1 MHITGIKPGN
11 QTTGRR
17 YILCTKCS
25 INIME
30 NINCSFRC
38 VLTTVDMDAGVKRN
52 DGEPLKT
59 LKR

>member
-1 MHITGIKPGN
+1 
-11 QTTGRR
+11 
-17 YILCTKCS
+17 
-25 INIME
+25 ME